1 MTECAAAQGSGF
13 QLPRTSR
20 RASCFF
26 AVTARQEQR
35 WSAGPDKRSLIGHHR
50 SDAAKSNG
58 TRGLMARS
66 SPGVRRIVAI
76 LNFFADHPGQS
87 FTLTNLV
94 RALKLSRATCHALL
108 AGLVESGYLYR
119 TQDKSYVIGPT
130 LVSIGRIAQ
139 QHLSPLQV
147 AQPEMRALADEFD
160 AICSAIFR
168 EGDDAIVR
176 ARAAALSHL
185 GWSSPQGARLLLRA
199 PFSAVYFAWG
209 PKAEA
214 DAWLAQAVP
223 APTLE
228 QRGAMFE
235 AMAFAREH
243 GFCFFVRNPRVPE
256 LRNSPASA
264 FSGERTEFPV
274 ILPSVL
280 EPDHDYELTSVVSP
294 VFDEN
299 RQVVFVLG
307 LMGFPDRIRGVRIE
321 HIGKRLRE
329 ACDRITNFIVGSPP
343 PPQSSS

>member
-1 MTECAAAQGSGF
+1 
-13 QLPRTSR
+13 
-20 RASCFF
+20 
-26 AVTARQEQR
+26 
-35 WSAGPDKRSLIGHHR
+35 
-50 SDAAKSNG
+50 
-58 TRGLMARS
+58 MARS

-87 FTLTNLV
+87 FTLTDLV

-119 TQDKSYVIGPT
+119 TLDKSYVIGPT

-139 QHLSPLQV
+139 EHLSPLQV

-168 EGDDAIVR
+168 EGDEAIVR

-185 GWSSPQGARLLLRA
+185 GWSSPQGARMLLRA
-199 PFSAVYFAWG
+199 PFSAIYYAWA
-209 PKAEA
+209 PKAQA

-243 GFCFFVRNPRVPE
+243 GYCFFVRNPRVPE
-256 LRNSPASA
+256 SRSAPESA
-264 FSGERTEFPV
+264 FNSEHTEFPV
-274 ILPSVL
+274 TLPSVL
-280 EPDHDYELTSVVSP
+280 KPDQDYQLASAVAP
-294 VFDEN
+294 VFDQGH
-299 RQVVFVLG
+299 QVVFVLG
-307 LMGFPDRIRGVRIE
+307 LMGFVDRIRGVRVE
-321 HIGKRLRE
+321 KMGRRLRDT
-329 ACDRITNFIVGSPP
+329 CDRITKFMAGDRRRSKTTR
-343 PPQSSS
+343 

>member
-1 MTECAAAQGSGF
+1 
-13 QLPRTSR
+13 
-20 RASCFF
+20 
-26 AVTARQEQR
+26 
-35 WSAGPDKRSLIGHHR
+35 LIGHHR
-50 SDAAKSNG
+50 AGAAKFNDK
-58 TRGLMARS
+58 RGLMARS

-76 LNFFADHPGQS
+76 LNFFADHPDQS

-139 QHLSPLQV
+139 EHLSPLQV

-168 EGDDAIVR
+168 EGDDAVVR
-176 ARAAALSHL
+176 ARVAALSHL

-199 PFSAVYFAWG
+199 PFSAVYYAWG
-209 PKAEA
+209 PKAQA
-214 DAWLAQAVP
+214 DAWLAQATP
-223 APTLE
+223 TPTLE

-256 LRNSPASA
+256 LRNSPESA
-264 FSGERTEFPV
+264 FSGEHTEFPV
-274 ILPSVL
+274 LLPSVL
-280 EPDHDYELTSVVSP
+280 KPDYDYELASVVAP
-294 VFDEN
+294 VFDES
-299 RQVVFVLG
+299 RQTVFVLG
-307 LMGFPDRIRGVRIE
+307 LMGFPDRMRGVRIE
-321 HIGKRLRE
+321 HIGVRLRQ
-329 ACDRITNFIVGSPP
+329 ACDRITNFVAGRQ
-343 PPQSSS
+343 PQSPSKT